1 MILYYILFCHWLNDF
16 VGQGYLFPSL
26 EMGKNKSKNMAIL
39 WIHILLYTAGMWLML
54 WPFMGVEVSLAYASL
69 NGAIHF
75 PIDFCTSRASSKA
88 YADGNIRWFW
98 TVIGFDQFLHVA
110 ILCATLPA

>member
-1 MILYYILFCHWLNDF
+1 MITYILFCHWLNDF

-26 EMGKNKSKNMAIL
+26 EIGKNKSKDIAIL
-39 WIHILLYTAGMWLML
+39 WVHILLYTAGMWLLL
-54 WPFMGVEVSLAYASL
+54 WPFMGMATALAFAAL
-69 NGAIHF
+69 NGSIHLV
-75 PIDFCTSRASSKA
+75 IDYFTSKASSKA

-110 ILCATLPA
+110 VLCATLPV